1 MAGVSLKDLSEILPT
16 SLLPG
21 YGEKVCL
28 LLLLLC
34 GVVLKKKNHTWLP
47 LKYKNMIRTDK
58 KSAGS
63 GGSIEYDGW
72 MEQVN
77 DVILVSMVNYLLHFM
92 LPFLCSSVPLN

>member
-28 LLLLLC
+28 FLLLLC

-47 LKYKNMIRTDK
+47 LKYKNMIRNEK
-58 KSAGS
+58 KSVGS
-63 GGSIEYDGW
+63 NGYIEYDGW
-72 MEQVN
+72 IEQVN
-77 DVILVSMVNYLLHFM
+77 
-92 LPFLCSSVPLN
+92 SSVWFFNWIDHYILYLHSFVQVSY